1 MSCNELSR
9 NLKQLLSK
17 SEPWKEVTN
26 YAFYPLIGKR
36 NAFLKV
42 VCMLCTIAIVWLY
55 TAGAQD
61 KAQAYRDDEVTQALT
76 AINLQHAQMQKSGST
91 QDHTVRIDN
100 DVHVERAK
108 HMLEDYK
115 PDENRTPS
123 AHAPAQAPVRGLQN
137 QRPDRPPTFTRPL
150 LNTAVAV
157 EGKPAKYILHVY
169 P

>member
-1 MSCNELSR
+1 
-9 NLKQLLSK
+9 
-17 SEPWKEVTN
+17 
-26 YAFYPLIGKR
+26 
-36 NAFLKV
+36 
-42 VCMLCTIAIVWLY
+42 MLCTITIVWPI

-61 KAQAYRDDEVTQALT
+61 KAQAYKDDEVTQALT

-115 PDENRTPS
+115 PDENRTQS
-123 AHAPAQAPVRGLQN
+123 GHAPAQAPVRGMQN
-137 QRPDRPPTFTRPL
+137 QRPDRREPPTFTRPL

-157 EGKPAKYILHVY
+157 EGKPAKYVIYVY
-169 P
+169 L